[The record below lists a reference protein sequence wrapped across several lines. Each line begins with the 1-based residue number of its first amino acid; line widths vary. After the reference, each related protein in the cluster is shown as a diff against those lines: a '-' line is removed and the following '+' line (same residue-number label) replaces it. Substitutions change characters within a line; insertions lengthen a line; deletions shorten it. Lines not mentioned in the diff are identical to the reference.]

1 MRASSSCT
9 KRGLD
14 QRIGRIRRPLEPSMM
29 PRSASG
35 SRGVFFEC
43 GEAIEEFGDEFAFLR
58 GHDPVSQ

>member
-1 MRASSSCT
+1 
-9 KRGLD
+9 
-14 QRIGRIRRPLEPSMM
+14 MM